1 MLFEV
6 FSHRFFSDLRKREKG
21 GFMLFEGVPVA
32 DGFTFEG
39 AEPIEI
45 SERVSYLPNNLSL
58 LVSDSTTCS

>member
-1 MLFEV
+1 
-6 FSHRFFSDLRKREKG
+6 
-21 GFMLFEGVPVA
+21 MLFEGVPVA